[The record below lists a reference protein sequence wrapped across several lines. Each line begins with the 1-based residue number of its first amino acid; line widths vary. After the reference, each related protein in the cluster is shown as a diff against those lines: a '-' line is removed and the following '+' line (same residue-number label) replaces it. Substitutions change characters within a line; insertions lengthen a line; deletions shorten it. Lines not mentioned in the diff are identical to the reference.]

1 MVKDNPESPT
11 QASEHELKKLEV
23 RIEEM
28 IRTYER
34 LKQEIVSLRKQ
45 QTSLSSER
53 ASLIEKNTEAH
64 TRVEQI
70 IRRLKSLEQDA

>member
-1 MVKDNPESPT
+1 MVKEDSPT
-11 QASEHELKKLEV
+11 QASEQELKKLEV

-45 QTSLSSER
+45 QTSMSGER
-53 ASLIEKNTEAH
+53 AKLIDKNDQAH
-64 TRVEQI
+64 KRVEQI
-70 IRRLKSLEQDA
+70 IRRLKALEQEA

>member
-1 MVKDNPESPT
+1 MVKEGSPT
-11 QASEHELKKLEV
+11 QASEQELKKLEV

-45 QTSLSSER
+45 QAGMSSER
-53 ASLIEKNTEAH
+53 AKLIDKNDQAYK
-64 TRVEQI
+64 RVEQI
-70 IRRLKSLEQDA
+70 VRRLKALEQEA